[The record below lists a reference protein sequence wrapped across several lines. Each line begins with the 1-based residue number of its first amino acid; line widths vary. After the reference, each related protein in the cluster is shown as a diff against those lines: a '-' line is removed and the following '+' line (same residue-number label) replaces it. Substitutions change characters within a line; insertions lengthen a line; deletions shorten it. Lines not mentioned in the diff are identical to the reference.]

1 MFSYWAKPEDAL
13 DLARYLNDDIA
24 KTVASNPKRFVGS
37 SYSTWFWRPLRLLTF
52 ILPQAWERWPH
63 SFPAPIRGWRPHE
76 PCSSPSQ
83 ELKLAGVQIGS
94 HVNEWNLYAEELF
107 PIFQVSA
114 HPHRVSE
121 KVRCREPITHGLA
134 RMQEAE
140 RLNAAIFVHP
150 WDMMGQKSMSKYW
163 MPWYGHGQGP
173 L

>member
-1 MFSYWAKPEDAL
+1 
-13 DLARYLNDDIA
+13 
-24 KTVASNPKRFVGS
+24 
-37 SYSTWFWRPLRLLTF
+37 LLLCFT
-52 ILPQAWERWPH
+52 
-63 SFPAPIRGWRPHE
+63 
-76 PCSSPSQ
+76 Q

-114 HPHRVSE
+114 HPHCAGG
-121 KVRCREPITHGLA
+121 KVWCREPIAHSLA

-163 MPWYGHGQGP
+163 MPWLVGMPAETSLAMCSLIFGGVLERLPKLKVAFAHAGGSFPGTIGRIEHGWHCRPDLCATDCKTNPRDFLGTMTP
-173 L
+173 